1 MKMKIKIGKK
11 NKFNNVNIGNNNI
24 INEDK
29 NNKSNIIIDII
40 VGIIVAV
47 IGTIIIKLLKI

>member
-11 NKFNNVNIGNNNI
+11 NKFNNVNMGNNNI

-29 NNKSNIIIDII
+29 NNKSNTIIDII

>member
-11 NKFNNVNIGNNNI
+11 NKFNNVYMGNKNI

-47 IGTIIIKLLKI
+47 IGAIIIKLLKI